1 MESDHM
7 EDSEASPRYSISYRL
22 QRVTT
27 EFSFVK
33 VPVTSDILDRQA
45 DGTGRVNVERMVQRA
60 IALAMLANV
69 FWQVEEQRVQPHPI
83 QTPPPD
89 VIETK
94 KTKAPD

>member
-7 EDSEASPRYSISYRL
+7 GDSEAPPRYSISYRL

-33 VPVTSDILDRQA
+33 VPVTGDILDRQA
-45 DGTGRVNVERMVQRA
+45 DGTGRINVDRMVQRA
-60 IALAMLANV
+60 IALAMLPDV
-69 FWQVEEQRVQPHPI
+69 FWQVEEQRVQTHPI
-83 QTPPPD
+83 QTTPPD
-89 VIETK
+89 VMETK